1 VRLPLKG
8 GPIQTIDT
16 TETREGPPLERDP
29 FRSNRRRAL
38 DLRWSMIFR
47 KTGIHFSRSCSN
59 CQRREPSTAT
69 RIASC
74 LSDIPRVYVTDE
86 AEALKLAIVDFRI
99 RNPHLGEA
107 PWRSIS
113 EKLNDAKLAGE
124 LGFEPRLT
132 ESESAVLPLNYS
144 PPNCK

>member
-16 TETREGPPLERDP
+16 TETREGPPLTVRVVSP
-29 FRSNRRRAL
+29 
-38 DLRWSMIFR
+38 
-47 KTGIHFSRSCSN
+47 G
-59 CQRREPSTAT
+59 TAT
-69 RIASC
+69 RIASY

-132 ESESAVLPLNYS
+132 ESESSVA
-144 PPNCK
+144 C